1 MKFRRISSAIEDD
14 LCQKMV
20 FVAGPRQC
28 GKTTIAKNLLK
39 NYSGRYYNWDLT
51 DDRKLIMHSQLERD
65 KELWIFDELHKFRT
79 WRNWLKGQYDV
90 FGEQHKILVTGSAKL
105 DFYNRGG
112 DSLQGRYFLHRLHPL
127 TYSEILGL
135 DFQDDNIDSIFSC
148 FSPQVS
154 DSDSTLLDLMQLG
167 GFPEPFFSGSAKQA
181 ARWRKSYG
189 PRLIREDIRDLENI
203 NLLDKMELL
212 YYQLPN
218 TVGSKLS
225 INSLR
230 EDLELSFETVRD
242 WIKIFERN
250 YACFRLAP
258 LSGTKVLKKIKAV
271 KKEQKLYFWDW
282 AVVEDEAARFEN
294 LIALHLLRFSH
305 WLEDYHGLRTEL
317 RYFRDLKGH
326 EVDFILLKNDQ
337 PWIAIEVKL
346 SAQSLDPNLKYFL
359 ERVPCKYA
367 FQLHLHGK
375 DDYSLADIN
384 GAKIFSM
391 PAAKFL
397 SVLP

>member
-1 MKFRRISSAIEDD
+1 MKFRRISKAVEQD
-14 LCQKMV
+14 LASKMV
-20 FVAGPRQC
+20 FIAGPRQC
-28 GKTTIAKNLLK
+28 GKTTIAKNLLE
-39 NYSGRYYNWDLT
+39 NYSGRYYNWDLAE
-51 DDRKLIMHSQLERD
+51 DRKLIMQSQLERD
-65 KELWIFDELHKFRT
+65 KELWAFDELHKYRL

-90 FGEQHKILVTGSAKL
+90 FGKQHKILVTGSAKL
-105 DFYNRGG
+105 DFYSRGG

-135 DFQDDNIDSIFSC
+135 ELNDDVDNIFAEFPVVTKESNS
-148 FSPQVS
+148 V
-154 DSDSTLLDLMQLG
+154 LADLMSLG
-167 GFPEPFFSGSAKQA
+167 GFPEPFFSGSVRQA
-181 ARWRKSYG
+181 ARWRKGYG
-189 PRLIREDIRDLENI
+189 ARLIREDIRDLESVH
-203 NLLDKMELL
+203 LLDKMELL

-218 TVGSKLS
+218 TVGSRLS

-230 EDLELSFETVRD
+230 EDLELGFETVRD

-258 LSGTKVLKKIKAV
+258 VSGTKLLKKIKAI

-305 WLEDYHGLRTEL
+305 WLEDYYGFRTEL

-326 EVDFILLKNDQ
+326 EVDFVLLKNDL
-337 PWIAIEVKL
+337 PWLAVEVKL
-346 SAQSLDPNLKYFL
+346 SGQSLDPNLKYFL

-367 FQLHLHGK
+367 FQVHLNGT
-375 DDYSLADIN
+375 DDYCLADIN
-384 GAKIFSM
+384 GAKVFSM

-397 SVLP
+397 AVLP